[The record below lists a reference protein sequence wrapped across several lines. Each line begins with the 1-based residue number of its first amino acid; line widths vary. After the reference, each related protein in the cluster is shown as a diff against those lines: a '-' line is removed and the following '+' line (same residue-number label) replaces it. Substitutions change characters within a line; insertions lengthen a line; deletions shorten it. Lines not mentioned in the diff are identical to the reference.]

1 MSFVAACLMEG
12 REPVLLITKACLD
25 LGLRAEAIVFRDVTV
40 GGSPPALR
48 ARMRSV
54 ALDLQR
60 RFVDVAALR
69 RSTELRAFAESYRS
83 AAVNP
88 KRQQPGCE
96 RLTEF
101 AWKRGELPAINSL
114 VDVYNMVSVRWLLS
128 LGAHDLRAVSLPLR
142 LTIVPDE
149 MTFTPLGTSESI
161 SVRPGE
167 FAYLD
172 AGGRVVCRL
181 DVIQAEFSKV
191 TAASTDVVVIV
202 EGTSSHDGAALLAAR
217 TELVELIGEFCGGS
231 AA

>member
-1 MSFVAACLMEG
+1 VVASES
-12 REPVLLITKACLD
+12 VLLITKECLD

-40 GGSPPALR
+40 GDSPPALR

-54 ALDLQR
+54 ALDLR
-60 RFVDVAALR
+60 HRFVDVAALR
-69 RSTELRAFAESYRS
+69 GSTELRAFADSYRS
-83 AAVNP
+83 AGVNP

-101 AWKRGELPAINSL
+101 VWKRGDLPAINSL

-128 LGAHDLRAVSLPLR
+128 LGAHDLRAVSLPIR
-142 LTIVPDE
+142 LTIVPGE
-149 MTFTPLGTSESI
+149 VTFTPLRAAASG

-167 FAYLD
+167 FAYVD
-172 AGGRVVCRL
+172 DGGRVICRL
-181 DVIQAEFSKV
+181 DLIQAEFSKV
-191 TAASTDVVVIV
+191 TAASTGVVVIV
-202 EGTSSHDGAALLAAR
+202 EGTSSHDGAAFSAAR

>member
-1 MSFVAACLMEG
+1 VAFVVCLMEG
-12 REPVLLITKACLD
+12 REPVLHITKECLD
-25 LGLRAEAIVFRDVTV
+25 LGLRAEAIVFRHVTV
-40 GGSPPALR
+40 GASPAGLR
-48 ARMRSV
+48 ERMRSA

-60 RFVDVAALR
+60 RFVDIAALR
-69 RSTELRAFAESYRS
+69 GSTELRAFAGSYRL
-83 AAVNP
+83 AGVNP

-96 RLTEF
+96 RLAEF
-101 AWKRGELPAINSL
+101 VWKRGELPAINSL
-114 VDVYNMVSVRWLLS
+114 VDAYNMVSVTRLLS
-128 LGAHDLRAVSLPLR
+128 LGAHDLQAVTPPIR
-142 LTIVPDE
+142 LAIVPCD
-149 MTFTPLGTSESI
+149 MTFTPLGTSERI
-161 SVRPGE
+161 SLRPGE

-172 AGGRVVCRL
+172 DGGRVICRL